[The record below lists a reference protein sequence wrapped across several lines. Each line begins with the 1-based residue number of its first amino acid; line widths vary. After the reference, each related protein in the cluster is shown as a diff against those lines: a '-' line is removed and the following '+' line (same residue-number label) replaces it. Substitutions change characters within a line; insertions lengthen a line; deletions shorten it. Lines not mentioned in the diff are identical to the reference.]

1 MRRLGPA
8 LAAIPLTAGPA
19 LTQEA
24 PVDPAAGRVLAE
36 ERCAACHAIPGV
48 VPRIRVAG
56 ARSFQA
62 LAADP
67 AVTGMALTAYLP
79 SQHPP
84 MPNFT
89 LDEQQLNDV
98 VAYILSL
105 QTREAEAGSTL
116 TPQPRSAAALGA
128 GRIRDPT
135 TP

>member
-1 MRRLGPA
+1 MRRLCPA

-19 LTQEA
+19 LAQEL
-24 PVDPAAGRVLAE
+24 PGDPAAGRVLAE
-36 ERCAACHAIPGV
+36 AVCAACHAIPGV
-48 VPRIRVAG
+48 APPIEAPG

-67 AVTGMALTAYLP
+67 AVTGMALTAYLR

-84 MPNFT
+84 MPNFV

-105 QTREAEAGSTL
+105 QVREAEEGSTFSPPPP
-116 TPQPRSAAALGA
+116 TPSA
-128 GRIRDPT
+128 T

>member
-1 MRRLGPA
+1 MRRLCPA

-19 LTQEA
+19 LAQEA
-24 PVDPAAGRVLAE
+24 PGDPAAGRRLAE
-36 ERCAACHAIPGV
+36 QVCAACHAIPGRE
-48 VPRIRVAG
+48 P
-56 ARSFQA
+56 AREARGVRPLQA

-67 AVTGMALTAYLP
+67 AVTGMALTAYLR

-84 MPNFT
+84 MPNFM

-105 QTREAEAGSTL
+105 QTREAEEDSALS
-116 TPQPRSAAALGA
+116 PRPPTAAA
-128 GRIRDPT
+128 T

>member
-1 MRRLGPA
+1 MRRFCPA

-19 LTQEA
+19 LAQEA

-36 ERCAACHAIPGV
+36 AVCAACHAIPGM
-48 VPRIRVAG
+48 VPPIGVPG

-67 AVTGMALTAYLP
+67 AVTGMALTAYLR

-84 MPNFT
+84 MPNFV
-89 LDEQQLNDV
+89 LDEQHLNDV

-105 QTREAEAGSTL
+105 QVREAEEGSTFSPRPP
-116 TPQPRSAAALGA
+116 TPAA
-128 GRIRDPT
+128 T

>member
-19 LTQEA
+19 LAQEA
-24 PVDPAAGRVLAE
+24 PGDPAAGRMLAE
-36 ERCAACHAIPGV
+36 EVCAACHVIPGV
-48 VPRIRVAG
+48 APRIRVPG

-67 AVTGMALTAYLP
+67 AVTGLTLHAYLRT
-79 SQHPP
+79 QHPP
-84 MPNFT
+84 APNFV
-89 LDEQQLNDV
+89 LNEQQLNDV

-105 QTREAEAGSTL
+105 QVREAEEGSAFSPR
-116 TPQPRSAAALGA
+116 PQSAAA
-128 GRIRDPT
+128 T